1 MSKMKNWMMDMEES
15 VESAI
20 ESGANTPNDVYTYVD
35 SIHAY
40 TDKSFVKK
48 YAEELLGPECPN

>member
-1 MSKMKNWMMDMEES
+1 MES
-15 VESAI
+15 TYVYTSFGVFA
-20 ESGANTPNDVYTYVD
+20 PDDVYTYVD

-48 YAEELLGPECPN
+48 YAEELLGEV